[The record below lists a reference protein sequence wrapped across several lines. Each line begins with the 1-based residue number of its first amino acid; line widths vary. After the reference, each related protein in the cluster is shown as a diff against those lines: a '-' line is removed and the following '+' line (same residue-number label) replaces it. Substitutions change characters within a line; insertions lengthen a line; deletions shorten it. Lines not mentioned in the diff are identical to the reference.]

1 MLASK
6 ERDKSYEFMVIEKR
20 EFSTIHENTI
30 WFVHTRTLQFTTH
43 LMFRCV
49 MQAGP
54 HWSKNFT
61 SSLFPDDSLQ
71 QTRFILQEKGISEKI
86 IH

>member
-30 WFVHTRTLQFTTH
+30 
-43 LMFRCV
+43 
-49 MQAGP
+49 
-54 HWSKNFT
+54 
-61 SSLFPDDSLQ
+61 
-71 QTRFILQEKGISEKI
+71 
-86 IH
+86 